1 MSKLQRCATAGALEA
16 KMTHYAPDGT
26 GRDSYVTLQN
36 GGIWKEIQ
44 IQCVHP
50 ELGTFSKQKQWRP
63 PAPMMVPKF
72 RHYQSDGSG
81 RDNYVIADEGGLA
94 PSSKKFQRRTNFFTS
109 LRDYE
114 PCPPIPQQ
122 DCFRLAQTPSA
133 QSFKQFLKTQQ
144 LATQQSDMIRRLNV
158 PKKSEDPY
166 KRIRKLSAPFYRK

>member
-1 MSKLQRCATAGALEA
+1 MSKLQRCATVGGLEV
-16 KMTHYAPDGT
+16 KMSHYAPDGT

-44 IQCVHP
+44 FQCTHP
-50 ELGTFSKQKQWRP
+50 EIGTFSQQKQWKP

-94 PSSKKFQRRTNFFTS
+94 PSSKKFQRKRNFLTS

-114 PCPPIPQQ
+114 PCPPIQQQ

-133 QSFKQFLKTQQ
+133 QSFTQYQKTQ
-144 LATQQSDMIRRLNV
+144 LIAHQQSKLIKRLNT
-158 PKKSEDPY
+158 PQIQEDPY
-166 KRIRKLSAPFYRK
+166 KRIRQLSTPFYKK